1 MASFTDEE
9 LIGRVFVGDGKPEI
23 LGRGPGVI
31 RGSAYMQGP
40 NLLGRDKGFPN
51 VWAGT
56 MVGPLN
62 NSDSP
67 IPVIPGGL
75 SYCGSRINHSP
86 YSLAV
91 NGDAAIFNDLD
102 VNKSIAAGGEIKSQR
117 NIKAQGSVESHC
129 GAHKLHKKKNFDIP
143 HPTKEGWRLTHTCLE
158 GPEAAV
164 YFRGRL
170 QGKTEIK
177 LPDYWKNLVDV
188 NSITVNLTPIGSHQD
203 IIIKRWDNKKIYL
216 QSKGGMPIDCFYHI
230 YGERIDTEKL
240 IPEYQ
245 GTIEDYPGD
254 NLQRSIVGYHYN
266 TKE

>member
-9 LIGRVFVGDGKPEI
+9 LIGRLFVGDGKPEI
-23 LGRGPGVI
+23 LGRGPAVI

-40 NLLGRDKGFPN
+40 NLLGADNSFPN

-56 MVGPLN
+56 MIGPLTN
-62 NSDSP
+62 GDSP
-67 IPVIPGGL
+67 SPNIPSFL
-75 SYCGSRINHSP
+75 QYCGSIVNHSP

-102 VNKSIAAGGEIKSQR
+102 VNRSILAGGEIKSQT
-117 NIKAQGSVESHC
+117 NIKAQGAVESHC
-129 GAHKLHKKKNFDIP
+129 GKHKLHKKKNFDIP
-143 HPTKEGWRLTHTCLE
+143 HPTKEGWRLTHTCIE

-170 QGKTEIK
+170 KGKTEIE
-177 LPDYWKNLVDV
+177 LPEYWQNLVDV
-188 NSITVNLTPIGSHQD
+188 NSITVSITPIGNQQNIFVKDWNIS
-203 IIIKRWDNKKIYL
+203 KIYL
-216 QSKGGMPIDCFYHI
+216 QSDNEIDCFYHV

-240 IPEYQ
+240 VPEYE

-254 NLQRSIVGYHYN
+254 NSQRSIVGYHYN

>member
-9 LIGRVFVGDGKPEI
+9 LIGRLFVGDGKPEI
-23 LGRGPGVI
+23 LGRGTAII

-40 NLLGRDKGFPN
+40 NLLGRDKSFPN

-62 NSDSP
+62 NNDSP
-67 IPVIPGGL
+67 IPIIPGGL
-75 SYCGSRINHSP
+75 SYCGSIINHSP

-102 VNKSIAAGGEIKSQR
+102 VNKSIASGGEIKSQT
-117 NIKAQGSVESHC
+117 NIKAQGSVESNC
-129 GAHKLHKKKNFDIP
+129 GKHKLHKKKNFDIP
-143 HPTKEGWRLTHTCLE
+143 HPIKDGWRLTHTCIE

-170 QGKTEIK
+170 QNSNVINI
-177 LPDYWKNLVDV
+177 PDYWEKLVDV
-188 NSITVNLTPIGSHQD
+188 NSITVSITPIGKYQNIFVKD
-203 IIIKRWDNKKIYL
+203 WNIKKIYL
-216 QSKGGMPIDCFYHI
+216 QSELDIDCFYHI

-254 NLQRSIVGYHYN
+254 NSQRSIVGYHYN